1 MGKTAIFNHS
11 EVFILESGQTI
22 SNLTLAYQTF
32 GTLNSQKNNVI
43 WVCHALTANAEVNDW
58 WSGLFGE
65 GKILDPTR
73 YFIVCANN
81 LGSCYGSTNAFSINK
96 ATNLPYFHEFPLITI
111 KDMANSLELL
121 KNHLQISTIK
131 TLIGGSMGGQIAME
145 WAILNPEVTKN
156 LILLATNAFHSAW
169 GIAFNETQR
178 MAIATDP
185 TWAQNTE
192 NAGKIGLKTA
202 RAIALLSY
210 RNYFTYQTAQKETDN
225 TKVDAF
231 KSASY
236 QQYQGEKLVKR
247 FNAYAYWTLSKAMDS
262 HNVGRGYKNVQIA
275 LKKIKAKT
283 LIIGISSDVL
293 FPLEEQ
299 LVLQQYIPDAFFV
312 EIQSLYGH
320 DGFLIEYQQI
330 TTTIQEYFTKKAQV
344 LEENSFI

>member
-1 MGKTAIFNHS
+1 MSKTAIFNHS
-11 EVFILESGQTI
+11 EVFLLESGQTI

-32 GTLNSQKNNVI
+32 GTLNPEKNNVI
-43 WVCHALTANAEVNDW
+43 WVCHALTANADVSDW
-58 WSGLFGE
+58 WLGLFGE

-81 LGSCYGSTNAFSINK
+81 LGSCYGSTNALSIN
-96 ATNLPYFHEFPLITI
+96 AITNTPYFHQFPLITI
-111 KDMANSLELL
+111 KDIANSLELL
-121 KNHLQISTIK
+121 RKHLQISTIK

-145 WAILNPEVTKN
+145 WAILNPNVAKN

-178 MAIATDP
+178 MAIQTDP
-185 TWAQNTE
+185 TWQQSTH
-192 NAGKIGLKTA
+192 NAGKTGLKTA

-210 RNYFTYQTAQKETDN
+210 RNYFTYQTAQKESEN
-225 TKVDAF
+225 TKVDDF

-275 LKKIKAKT
+275 LKKIQAKT

-299 LVLQQYIPDAFFV
+299 LVLQQYIPNAFFV

-320 DGFLIEYQQI
+320 DGFLIEYEQI
-330 TTTIQEYFTKKAQV
+330 STTIKEYYTKKTQI
-344 LEENSFI
+344 LTLN

>member
-1 MGKTAIFNHS
+1 MSKTAIFNHS
-11 EVFILESGQTI
+11 EVFLLESGQTI

-32 GTLNSQKNNVI
+32 GTLNPQKTNVI
-43 WVCHALTANAEVNDW
+43 WVCHALTANADVSDW

-81 LGSCYGSTNAFSINK
+81 LGSCYGSTNALS
-96 ATNLPYFHEFPLITI
+96 TNTITNTPYFHQFPLITI
-111 KDMANSLELL
+111 KDIANSLELL
-121 KNHLQISTIK
+121 RKYLQISTIK

-145 WAILNPEVTKN
+145 WAILNPDVAKN

-178 MAIATDP
+178 MAIQTDT
-185 TWAQNTE
+185 TWQHSTE
-192 NAGKIGLKTA
+192 DAGKIGLKTA

-210 RNYFTYQTAQKETDN
+210 RNYFTYQTAQKETQN
-225 TKVDAF
+225 IKTDAF

-262 HNVGRGYKNVQIA
+262 HNVGRGYKNVQIP

-330 TTTIQEYFTKKAQV
+330 STTIQEYFTKKTQILTV
-344 LEENSFI
+344 